1 MPAFEET
8 FEDRRCDPKVDH
20 PSRSIIRRQDD
31 DLHVGTGCIMST
43 KPSRRAGLHGGG
55 FAAAT
60 RPDNAPWSQLKRSNP
75 NPGRM
80 LR

>member
-31 DLHVGTGCIMST
+31 DLHVQ
-43 KPSRRAGLHGGG
+43 GLG
-55 FAAAT
+55 A
-60 RPDNAPWSQLKRSNP
+60 S
-75 NPGRM
+75 
-80 LR
+80 